1 MLAERPGA
9 RSMSRY
15 AWMAP
20 AVVLL
25 ALLLVYLFGDG
36 EGERVQV
43 LSEGADYQ
51 RLQIGDPDDMGAL
64 QATAPLSAAT
74 REHVL
79 QNLSRFRAEYQMLGP
94 SVALS
99 AAPGSAKATELA
111 ERLRALLAQYNLGDF
126 ATQEGG
132 GQPAVSADGLVLGVR
147 PADRAIARELIAAL
161 APMLAGSVT
170 IGFDDT
176 LPTGRMQL
184 RVREVSG
191 FTPQGVAV
199 IGAAGR

>member
-25 ALLLVYLFGDG
+25 ALLLVYLFGGDQG
-36 EGERVQV
+36 GRVQV
-43 LSEGADYQ
+43 LAEGADYQ
-51 RLQIGDPDDMGAL
+51 RLQIGDPDDTGAL
-64 QATAPLSAAT
+64 QAAAALSAAT

-94 SVALS
+94 SVTLS
-99 AAPGSAKATELA
+99 AAPGSANATELA
-111 ERLRALLAQYNLGDF
+111 RRLGALLAQYNLGDF
-126 ATQEGG
+126 AAQETG
-132 GQPAVSADGLVLGVR
+132 GQPTVSADGLVLRVR

-161 APMLAGSVT
+161 APMLAGNVT
-170 IGFDDT
+170 IHFDDT

-184 RVREVSG
+184 QVRGVSG

-199 IGAAGR
+199 LGAGER